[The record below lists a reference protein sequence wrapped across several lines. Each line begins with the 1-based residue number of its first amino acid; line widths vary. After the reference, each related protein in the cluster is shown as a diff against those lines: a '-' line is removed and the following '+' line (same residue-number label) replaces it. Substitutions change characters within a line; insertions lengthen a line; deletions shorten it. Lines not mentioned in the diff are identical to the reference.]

1 MTANRAALIGLACAG
16 LLGIALFGP
25 AAKPADALP
34 TFAQAYHVDCSA
46 CHSAVPALNSYGRYI
61 QRTGFAALDP
71 TVMKQVLPL
80 LFREA
85 VTGRSTGKLNATQPN
100 DKVTTA
106 NLQADVVGFLGTSVT
121 YRAEQSFYS
130 NNVSG
135 GGFGRGWFGYHDL
148 LNKNG
153 HLFVGK
159 LEPATMPVY
168 SNWSD
173 MTGFS
178 SSSVAVGKHTYALG
192 SARWGTAF
200 NYVHAPVDAEI
211 SWSAGSSNLINA
223 ADFTT
228 NPGSDK
234 AVHYKLAYATPNKP
248 YEIGVYGTVGGFV
261 LPTAAIDRYSANGV
275 YAQRDPVNHVP
286 GVVLFYQT
294 TFDSNAGTGKKG
306 TIVPLRGYDY
316 AVELYEPILK
326 GNVMLG
332 FRPVELTN
340 NGAGTL
346 RHFGNVDITLH
357 DPRIPYMYATVES
370 AFGQSSNA
378 LYGRPTWR
386 YSVKW
391 ASPLRPPYK
400 P

>member
-1 MTANRAALIGLACAG
+1 MTAKRIALFGAACVG
-16 LLGIALFGP
+16 LLATALFGP
-25 AAKPADALP
+25 AGNPAAALP
-34 TFAQAYHVDCSA
+34 TFAQAYHVDCKA
-46 CHSAVPALNSYGRYI
+46 CHSAVPALNAYGRYI

-80 LFREA
+80 LVREA
-85 VTGRSTGKLNATQPN
+85 ATGRSTGKLDATQPN
-100 DKVTTA
+100 VKVTTA
-106 NLQADVVGFLGTSVT
+106 SLSADAVGYIGNSIT

-130 NNVSG
+130 NDVSG

-148 LNKNG
+148 LNRNG

-178 SSSVAVGKHTYALG
+178 SASVAVGKHTYALG

-200 NYVHAPVDAEI
+200 NYVRSPIDAEI
-211 SWSAGSSNLINA
+211 SWSAGSDNLIDA

-228 NPGSDK
+228 KPGSDK
-234 AVHYKLAYATPNKP
+234 ALHYKLAYANPSKP
-248 YEIGVYGTVGGFV
+248 YEIGVYGAMGGFV
-261 LPTAAIDRYSANGV
+261 LPTSAVDRYSANGV
-275 YAQRDPVNHVP
+275 YAQRDPLNGLP
-286 GVVLFYQT
+286 GVVVFYQT

-306 TIVPLRGYDY
+306 AIVPLSGRDY
-316 AVELYEPILK
+316 AIEIYQPILR

-332 FRPVELTN
+332 FRPVEMTN

-346 RHFGNVDITLH
+346 KHFGNFDVTLH
-357 DPRIPYMYATVES
+357 DPRIPYMYATIES
-370 AFGQSSNA
+370 AFAQSSNA
-378 LYGRPTWR
+378 PYGRPVWR

-391 ASPLRPPYK
+391 ASPLRPAYK
-400 P
+400 